1 MKNSYK
7 KLFGGLFMLGA
18 VCFAGCHQPDAEIDT
33 LDYSRALQ
41 PLNFT
46 AAVDRET
53 GYDVNFSWTVAEKT
67 DYVLSIQEVNE
78 EGAAIGSP
86 IEEEILAA
94 AAETPY
100 KVTLTPE
107 RIYKATL
114 QAFSATNPNLPGS
127 LLVEAGPV
135 ETYYVMESLNPELV
149 TRTMNSITVK
159 WTNDDGDATQLSKIE
174 AVPLDAA
181 SGAAKGSVEIDAET
195 RAAGEATVG
204 NLTPS
209 TQYVV
214 TLYYS
219 KSTRGGVTAWTA
231 PDTEGATRVESSEA
245 LMQAIKDGVEK
256 ILVAASA
263 DPYVIDFGEP
273 TEENKTPNPLSAWT
287 KNFTIYGEI
296 GADGAVPEVQGL
308 ALTLEPGQAAIET
321 IRIENLLLDGAGEGV
336 LVTFDTG
343 AALSVDSYVVR
354 NCEVTNYEKGLIF
367 RNSGDKELNVSEI
380 LFEGLYIHDVNASGS
395 GGGDLFDL
403 RAGTYGTFTLK
414 NSTIID
420 AGRTF
425 VFFDEK
431 TSFTSIEICNNT
443 LNKVGLNCGTRTGLV
458 SLRSPVSTF
467 LLEKNLFLN
476 EYSTNENVRLIQKH
490 SKGVVPSMSGNYFY
504 NINYNSKKEE
514 NYEGPDFFVSTE
526 PVVTQD
532 MCLSGDGKILTSD
545 PCVKSSRNKMELTNS
560 EVAANEVGDPRWWT
574 VAAPVTEIATELT
587 PVTEDYAWPLSD
599 DLIFEP
605 QDITETIIYGNLRFI
620 ASNETFPVSITSDHT
635 ITFSGATTFTAD
647 GEPTNNALAIR
658 VSEAGSLIL
667 TPSNAGIGVQLE
679 IIAGTE
685 RYTVPCDGVEHTV
698 GLGEITGDTYVY
710 ITSTGAVE
718 FSSLA
723 WSTEVSVDG
732 DLKALATPVV
742 KAEPASVAWSA
753 EQEVVLSWEA
763 VANAAAYEVTWGTQ
777 EPVTVTE
784 PTFTIPAATVRT
796 LVIGSYPVK
805 VVAQPVETSTKYK
818 ASAAGEAKF
827 EVTKITL
834 GTPEVSVAPSTVNV
848 GTEQA
853 VVVSWPAVANA
864 ASYDVTF
871 NGQTMNQSE
880 TTLTLSAADV
890 ALLAAGRYEITVV
903 AKPTDAEHYADSAPG
918 AGELEIYDP
927 ATGGGT
933 AYSWGAAE
941 FAAIQAA
948 FGVEEV
954 NASLLINMVETADLK
969 KNTDGFTYKNLEF
982 LFGSSGKFK
991 FKEGTNADGSKSM
1004 RFQFG
1009 GKGSLTKQCVS
1020 FTVDAAGT
1028 LVVEAASGSAEARP
1042 LVVNI
1047 DGVEQ
1052 TKEMSADGKA
1062 ARYEF
1067 DGSAAQAGSKVAIYS
1082 GNKGI
1087 NVFSITWT
1095 PAKTVE
1101 KPALTSTDIQTLW
1114 NTGFPTATKDTNI
1127 DISAITNM
1135 TTTAEITKSD
1145 DNESF
1150 SYKGFTFVAN
1160 GGKFKF
1166 GTTNDRTRI
1175 QLGGAASA
1183 KDNMPSKQYV
1193 VFEAPGPGTLKIDA
1207 AGADDRPLTVSDGT
1221 NLIGAQNTSAS
1232 IATYTYDCSSV
1243 STGTKIYVYSTN
1255 SGINIASIIW
1265 E

>member
-86 IEEEILAA
+86 IKEEILAA

-181 SGAAKGSVEIDAET
+181 SGAAKGSVEIDTET

-245 LMQAIKDGVEK
+245 LMQAIKDGVEN

-308 ALTLEPGQAAIET
+308 ALTLEPGQEAIET

-343 AALSVDSYVVR
+343 AALSVGSYVVR
-354 NCEVTNYEKGLIF
+354 NCEVTNYEKGLIY
-367 RNSGDKELNVSEI
+367 RGSGDKELNVSEI

-425 VFFDEK
+425 VFFDANAA
-431 TSFTSIEICNNT
+431 FTSITIQNNT
-443 LNKVGLNCGTRTGLV
+443 LNRVGLATTRKGLV
-458 SLRSPVSTF
+458 CLRQPVATF
-467 LLEKNLFLN
+467 VLSKNLFLN
-476 EYSTNENVRLIQKH
+476 EYSTSTDMRLISSYDNAQ
-490 SKGVVPSMSGNYFY
+490 VPSMSGNYFY
-504 NINYNSKKEE
+504 NINYNSTGES
-514 NYEGPDFFVSTE
+514 NYTGPDFFTTKIGSNASAVSL
-526 PVVTQD
+526 D
-532 MCLSGDGKILTSD
+532 LCLSGGGKVLTSD

-605 QDITETIIYGNLRFI
+605 QAITETIIYGNLRFI

-763 VANAAAYEVTWGTQ
+763 VANAAAYEVTWGDQ
-777 EPVTVTE
+777 EPVTVTVTE

-796 LVIGSYPVK
+796 LVIGSYPVT

-853 VVVSWPAVANA
+853 VVVSWPAVADA
-864 ASYDVTF
+864 ETYAVTF
-871 NGQTMNQSE
+871 NGQTTNQSE
-880 TTLTLSAADV
+880 TSMTLAADV
-890 ALLAAGRYEITVV
+890 VSALAAGRYEIAVV
-903 AKPTDAEHYADSAPG
+903 AQKPSDTDHYADSAAG
-918 AGELEIYDP
+918 AGELEIKAVGAAMTQTWNFTDAGFDEIYNYIVGKVGAGTNFSETWTGEWDGLTI
-927 ATGGGT
+927 ATGGSSIRVNTGDDGERFVQMG
-933 AYSWGAAE
+933 GA
-941 FAAIQAA
+941 
-948 FGVEEV
+948 G
-954 NASLLINMVETADLK
+954 STSK
-969 KNTDGFTYKNLEF
+969 RYF
-982 LFGSSGKFK
+982 LF
-991 FKEGTNADGSKSM
+991 TP
-1004 RFQFG
+1004 
-1009 GKGSLTKQCVS
+1009 
-1020 FTVDAAGT
+1020 
-1028 LVVEAASGSAEARP
+1028 AASGT
-1042 LVVNI
+1042 LTVVA
-1047 DGVEQ
+1047 
-1052 TKEMSADGKA
+1052 S
-1062 ARYEF
+1062 
-1067 DGSAAQAGSKVAIYS
+1067 
-1082 GNKGI
+1082 
-1087 NVFSITWT
+1087 
-1095 PAKTVE
+1095 
-1101 KPALTSTDIQTLW
+1101 
-1114 NTGFPTATKDTNI
+1114 NTGGSQDDTRFVTVNQNGTESSQIGGAPSSSPVTLTFEIEGGIPTYIYPTGNGLRFYSIEFSYVESGPVAQVLTFGAEDVTVLEGAFPNVTPGDKI
-1127 DISAITNM
+1127 QSAQIAEM
-1135 TTTAEITKSD
+1135 TTSSEITKSD
-1145 DNESF
+1145 DNLSF
-1150 SYKGFTFVAN
+1150 SYKGFTFYA
-1160 GGKFKF
+1160 GSGSFKL
-1166 GTTNDRTRI
+1166 GTADGSNRI
-1175 QLGGAASA
+1175 QLGGSGAT
-1183 KDNMPSKQYV
+1183 NKQCV
-1193 VFEAPGPGTLKIDA
+1193 IFEAGNGGKLEIEA
-1207 AGADDRPLTVSDGT
+1207 QGGAGRNLIVTDGT
-1221 NLIGAQNTSAS
+1221 TEIGQYDT
-1232 IATYTYDCSSV
+1232 ATRGIFTYDCNSV
-1243 STGTKIYVYSTN
+1243 AAGTKLYIYS
-1255 SGINIASIIW
+1255 SSSSINLFSITYTPN
-1265 E
+1265 

>member
-67 DYVLSIQEVNE
+67 DYVLSIQEVDE

-159 WTNDDGDATQLSKIE
+159 WTNDEGDATQLSKIE

-231 PDTEGATRVESSEA
+231 PDTEGATPVESSEA
-245 LMQAIKDGVEK
+245 LMQAIKDGAEK

-296 GADGAVPEVQGL
+296 GADGAVPTVQGL
-308 ALTLEPGQAAIET
+308 ALTLKPGEAAIET

-343 AALSVDSYVVR
+343 AELTVGSYVVR
-354 NCEVTNYEKGLIF
+354 NCEVTNYEKGLIY
-367 RNSGDKELNVSEI
+367 RGSGDKELNVSEI

-532 MCLSGDGKILTSD
+532 MCLSGNGKILTSD

-763 VANAAAYEVTWGTQ
+763 VANAAAYKVTWGDQ

-784 PTFTIPAATVRT
+784 PTFTIPAATVKT
-796 LVIGSYPVK
+796 LAIGSYPVT

-834 GTPEVSVAPSTVNV
+834 GTPEVTVTPATVNV

-918 AGELEIYDP
+918 AGELEIK
-927 ATGGGT
+927 AV
-933 AYSWGAAE
+933 GAQTTLTWNFSDAG
-941 FAAIQAA
+941 FDAVVAAI
-948 FGVEEV
+948 GTSD
-954 NASLLINMVETADLK
+954 NK
-969 KNTDGFTYKNLEF
+969 TY
-982 LFGSSGKFK
+982 SGEWNGLNIVAGDKSIK
-991 FKEGTNADGSKSM
+991 IDTNANDPYTRGL
-1004 RFQFG
+1004 RLG
-1009 GKGSLTKQCVS
+1009 GKGSTTERVLS
-1020 FTVDAAGT
+1020 FTAPASGTVTVVTSATGSTTDEERNILVQAGSAEPESKMAIVRMSKELVTNTFDITVSAPTTIYVYADASINVYKIEFSYVEAVETAPYSLTLNYDLIKNKVGTDVQILTGTAMDGTPSADALEKFSTSSSTPFIQTWTYQGVTFGSTMAASSSSMYMKKGLSVETYLKNETSLGTISTIYLKMVEGSKLPAVNSSDDGSVFTTLDTPAAVESEGTYAGYYKYDVSGKPYFKIMST
-1028 LVVEAASGSAEARP
+1028 SAGDAKVVEAVIVG
-1042 LVVNI
+1042 
-1047 DGVEQ
+1047 
-1052 TKEMSADGKA
+1052 
-1062 ARYEF
+1062 
-1067 DGSAAQAGSKVAIYS
+1067 
-1082 GNKGI
+1082 
-1087 NVFSITWT
+1087 
-1095 PAKTVE
+1095 E
-1101 KPALTSTDIQTLW
+1101 K
-1114 NTGFPTATKDTNI
+1114 
-1127 DISAITNM
+1127 
-1135 TTTAEITKSD
+1135 
-1145 DNESF
+1145 
-1150 SYKGFTFVAN
+1150 
-1160 GGKFKF
+1160 
-1166 GTTNDRTRI
+1166 
-1175 QLGGAASA
+1175 
-1183 KDNMPSKQYV
+1183 
-1193 VFEAPGPGTLKIDA
+1193 
-1207 AGADDRPLTVSDGT
+1207 
-1221 NLIGAQNTSAS
+1221 
-1232 IATYTYDCSSV
+1232 
-1243 STGTKIYVYSTN
+1243 
-1255 SGINIASIIW
+1255 
-1265 E
+1265 

>member
-86 IEEEILAA
+86 IKEEILAA

-181 SGAAKGSVEIDAET
+181 SGAAKGSVEIDDET

-245 LMQAIKDGVEK
+245 LMQAIKDGVEN

-308 ALTLEPGQAAIET
+308 ALTLEPGQEAIET

-343 AALSVDSYVVR
+343 AELTVGSYVVR
-354 NCEVTNYEKGLIF
+354 NCEVTNYEKGLIY
-367 RNSGDKELNVSEI
+367 RGSGDKELNVSEI

-403 RAGTYGTFTLK
+403 RAGTYGSFTLK
-414 NSTIID
+414 NSTMID

-425 VFFDEK
+425 IFFDANAA
-431 TSFTSIEICNNT
+431 FTSITIQNNT
-443 LNKVGLNCGTRTGLV
+443 LNRVGLATTRKGLV
-458 SLRSPVSTF
+458 CLRQPVATF
-467 LLEKNLFLN
+467 VLSKNLFLN
-476 EYSTNENVRLIQKH
+476 EYSTSADMRLISSYDNAQ
-490 SKGVVPSMSGNYFY
+490 VPSMSGNYFY
-504 NINYNSKKEE
+504 NINYNSTGES
-514 NYEGPDFFVSTE
+514 NYTGPDFFTTKIGSNASAVSL
-526 PVVTQD
+526 D
-532 MCLSGDGKILTSD
+532 LCLSGGGKVLTSD

-777 EPVTVTE
+777 EPVTVTVTE
-784 PTFTIPAATVRT
+784 PTFTIPAATVKA
-796 LVIGSYPVK
+796 LAIGSYPVT

-853 VVVSWPAVANA
+853 VTVSWPAVADA
-864 ASYDVTF
+864 ASDDVTF

-903 AKPTDAEHYADSAPG
+903 AKPTDTEHYADSAPG
-918 AGELEIYDP
+918 AGELEIKVV
-927 ATGGGT
+927 
-933 AYSWGAAE
+933 GAATTLTWN
-941 FAAIQAA
+941 FSDADFDAVAAAI
-948 FGVEEV
+948 G
-954 NASLLINMVETADLK
+954 TTD
-969 KNTDGFTYKNLEF
+969 NT
-982 LFGSSGKFK
+982 S
-991 FKEGTNADGSKSM
+991 
-1004 RFQFG
+1004 
-1009 GKGSLTKQCVS
+1009 
-1020 FTVDAAGT
+1020 
-1028 LVVEAASGSAEARP
+1028 
-1042 LVVNI
+1042 
-1047 DGVEQ
+1047 
-1052 TKEMSADGKA
+1052 
-1062 ARYEF
+1062 
-1067 DGSAAQAGSKVAIYS
+1067 YS
-1082 GNKGI
+1082 G
-1087 NVFSITWT
+1087 
-1095 PAKTVE
+1095 E
-1101 KPALTSTDIQTLW
+1101 W
-1114 NTGFPTATKDTNI
+1114 NGLKIVSGGANIRTG
-1127 DISAITNM
+1127 S
-1135 TTTAEITKSD
+1135 
-1145 DNESF
+1145 
-1150 SYKGFTFVAN
+1150 N
-1160 GGKFKF
+1160 GSG
-1166 GTTNDRTRI
+1166 RYI
-1175 QLGGAASA
+1175 QLGGTGSTEKSVLSFTAPASGTVTVRTSHTGNKTDLRDVKVQVGENIQAKTATSGNGDSASTDVVTNEFDVVIPDGGATVYVYGVSGIRVYSVEFSYVEAVETAPYSLTLNYDLIKNKVGTDVQILTGTAMDGTPSADALEKFSTSSSTPFIQTWTYQGVTFGSTMAASSSSMYMKKGLSVETYLKNETSLGA
-1183 KDNMPSKQYV
+1183 ISTIHLKMVEGSKLPAV
-1193 VFEAPGPGTLKIDA
+1193 NSSEDGSVFTTLDTPAAVESEGTYAGYYKYDVSGKPYFKIM
-1207 AGADDRPLTVSDGT
+1207 S
-1221 NLIGAQNTSAS
+1221 TSAGDAKVVEAV
-1232 IATYTYDCSSV
+1232 IV
-1243 STGTKIYVYSTN
+1243 GEK
-1255 SGINIASIIW
+1255 
-1265 E
+1265 

>member
-86 IEEEILAA
+86 IKEEILAA

-159 WTNDDGDATQLSKIE
+159 WANDDGDATQLSKIE

-245 LMQAIKDGVEK
+245 LMQALTDGATKIAVKAGEK
-256 ILVAASA
+256 
-263 DPYVIDFGEP
+263 YVLEFSG
-273 TEENKTPNPLSAWT
+273 TNPLSGWKGDLELVGVLGDDGSMPVIRGFELESWCGTDAANGAT
-287 KNFTIYGEI
+287 GIYRFENIVFEGLGSGNDGFLFRTGE
-296 GADGAVPEVQGL
+296 GADAKVS
-308 ALTLEPGQAAIET
+308 IESVS
-321 IRIENLLLDGAGEGV
+321 V
-336 LVTFDTG
+336 L
-343 AALSVDSYVVR
+343 
-354 NCEVTNYEKGLIF
+354 NCELYNYV
-367 RNSGDKELNVSEI
+367 SGVVFVSSSTASATIGTVRLES
-380 LFEGLYIHDVNASGS
+380 LYIHDFLNQ
-395 GGGDLFDL
+395 GGDLIDF
-403 RAGTYGTFTLK
+403 RTGTINTLTVR
-414 NSTIID
+414 NNTIID
-420 AGRTF
+420 AGRAFLFSDVNANFST
-425 VFFDEK
+425 
-431 TSFTSIEICNNT
+431 IEISNNT
-443 LNKVGLNCGTRTGLV
+443 LNRVGLTNTRKGIIGVRTAV
-458 SLRSPVSTF
+458 PTF
-467 LLEKNLFLN
+467 TLNKNLFLN
-476 EYSTNENVRLIQKH
+476 EYSTSETVRLIHENANAQI
-490 SKGVVPSMSGNYFY
+490 PTMSGNYFY
-504 NINYNSKKEE
+504 NVCYNSTGDE
-514 NYEGPDFFVSTE
+514 NYSGADFFTTKIGNNATAVNK
-526 PVVTQD
+526 D
-532 MCLSGDGKILTSD
+532 LCLSGGGKVLTSD

-605 QDITETIIYGNLRFI
+605 QAITETIIYGNLRFI

-698 GLGEITGDTYVY
+698 GLGEITGDTHVY
-710 ITSTGAVE
+710 ITTTGAVE

-784 PTFTIPAATVRT
+784 PTFTIPAATVQT
-796 LVIGSYPVK
+796 LAIGSYPVT

-918 AGELEIYDP
+918 AGELEIK
-927 ATGGGT
+927 AV
-933 AYSWGAAE
+933 GAQTTLTWNFSDAG
-941 FAAIQAA
+941 FDAVVAAIGTSDNKTYSGEWNGLNIAA
-948 FGVEEV
+948 GDK
-954 NASLLINMVETADLK
+954 SIKID
-969 KNTDGFTYKNLEF
+969 
-982 LFGSSGKFK
+982 
-991 FKEGTNADGSKSM
+991 TNANDPYTRGL
-1004 RFQFG
+1004 RLG
-1009 GKGSLTKQCVS
+1009 GKGSTTERVLS
-1020 FTVDAAGT
+1020 FTAPASGTVTVVTSATGSTTDEERNILVQAGSAEPESKMAIVRMSKELVTNTFDITVSAPTTIYVYADASINVYKIEFSYVEAVETAPYSLTLNYDLIKNKVGTDVQILTGTAMDGSPSADALEKFSGSSSTPFIQTWTYQGVTFGSTMAASSSSMYMKKGLSVETYLKNESSLGAISAVYLKIVDGSKTPTVNISDDGSVFTALEIPAAAESEGSYAGYYKYDT
-1028 LVVEAASGSAEARP
+1028 GGKPYFKITIGGGDAKVVEAVIVG
-1042 LVVNI
+1042 
-1047 DGVEQ
+1047 
-1052 TKEMSADGKA
+1052 
-1062 ARYEF
+1062 
-1067 DGSAAQAGSKVAIYS
+1067 
-1082 GNKGI
+1082 
-1087 NVFSITWT
+1087 
-1095 PAKTVE
+1095 E
-1101 KPALTSTDIQTLW
+1101 K
-1114 NTGFPTATKDTNI
+1114 
-1127 DISAITNM
+1127 
-1135 TTTAEITKSD
+1135 
-1145 DNESF
+1145 
-1150 SYKGFTFVAN
+1150 
-1160 GGKFKF
+1160 
-1166 GTTNDRTRI
+1166 
-1175 QLGGAASA
+1175 
-1183 KDNMPSKQYV
+1183 
-1193 VFEAPGPGTLKIDA
+1193 
-1207 AGADDRPLTVSDGT
+1207 
-1221 NLIGAQNTSAS
+1221 
-1232 IATYTYDCSSV
+1232 
-1243 STGTKIYVYSTN
+1243 
-1255 SGINIASIIW
+1255 
-1265 E
+1265 

>member
-67 DYVLSIQEVNE
+67 DYVLSIQEVDE

-94 AAETPY
+94 DAETPY

-181 SGAAKGSVEIDAET
+181 SGAAKGSVEIDTET

-245 LMQAIKDGVEK
+245 LMQAIKDGVEN

-308 ALTLEPGQAAIET
+308 ALTLEPGQEAIET

-343 AALSVDSYVVR
+343 ADLTVGSYVVR
-354 NCEVTNYEKGLIF
+354 NCEVTNYEKGLIY
-367 RNSGDKELNVSEI
+367 RGSGDKLLNVSEI

-605 QDITETIIYGNLRFI
+605 QAITETIIYGNLRFI

-698 GLGEITGDTYVY
+698 GLGEITGDTHVY
-710 ITSTGAVE
+710 ITTTGAVE

-763 VANAAAYEVTWGTQ
+763 VANAAAYEVTWGDQ

-784 PTFTIPAATVRT
+784 PTFTIPAATVKT
-796 LVIGSYPVK
+796 LAIGSYPVT

-834 GTPEVSVAPSTVNV
+834 GTPEVTVTPASLNA
-848 GTEQA
+848 GTSQE
-853 VVVSWPAVANA
+853 VVVSWPAVADA
-864 ASYDVTF
+864 ETYAVTF
-871 NGQTMNQSE
+871 NNQTTNQPE
-880 TTLTLSAADV
+880 TSLTLSAADV

-903 AKPTDAEHYADSAPG
+903 AQKPSDTDHYADSAAG
-918 AGELEIYDP
+918 AGELEIKAVGAATTLTWNFSDAGFDAVAAAIGTSDNKTYSGEWNGLNIAAGGKSIKIDTNANDP
-927 ATGGGT
+927 YTRGLRLGGSGSTTERVLSFTAPASGTVTVVTSATGSTTDEERNILVQAG
-933 AYSWGAAE
+933 SAE
-941 FAAIQAA
+941 PESKMAIVRMSKELVTNTFDITVSAPTTIYVYA
-948 FGVEEV
+948 DASINVYKIEFSYVE
-954 NASLLINMVETADLK
+954 AVETAPYSLTLNYDLI
-969 KNTDGFTYKNLEF
+969 KNKVGTDVQILTGTAMDGSPSADALEKFSGSSSTPFIQTWTYQGVT
-982 LFGSSGKFK
+982 FGSTMAASSSSMYMKKGLSVETYLKNESSLGAISAVYLK
-991 FKEGTNADGSKSM
+991 IVDGSKTPTVNISDDGSV
-1004 RFQFG
+1004 FTALEIPAAAESEGSYAGYYKYDTG
-1009 GKGSLTKQCVS
+1009 GKPYFKITIGGG
-1020 FTVDAAGT
+1020 DAK
-1028 LVVEAASGSAEARP
+1028 VVEAVIVG
-1042 LVVNI
+1042 
-1047 DGVEQ
+1047 
-1052 TKEMSADGKA
+1052 
-1062 ARYEF
+1062 
-1067 DGSAAQAGSKVAIYS
+1067 
-1082 GNKGI
+1082 
-1087 NVFSITWT
+1087 
-1095 PAKTVE
+1095 E
-1101 KPALTSTDIQTLW
+1101 K
-1114 NTGFPTATKDTNI
+1114 
-1127 DISAITNM
+1127 
-1135 TTTAEITKSD
+1135 
-1145 DNESF
+1145 
-1150 SYKGFTFVAN
+1150 
-1160 GGKFKF
+1160 
-1166 GTTNDRTRI
+1166 
-1175 QLGGAASA
+1175 
-1183 KDNMPSKQYV
+1183 
-1193 VFEAPGPGTLKIDA
+1193 
-1207 AGADDRPLTVSDGT
+1207 
-1221 NLIGAQNTSAS
+1221 
-1232 IATYTYDCSSV
+1232 
-1243 STGTKIYVYSTN
+1243 
-1255 SGINIASIIW
+1255 
-1265 E
+1265 